1 MAHQNHTP
9 RLIGLRSLALAAGLI
24 MATAMPAAAHRLD
37 FSLHKLRGEQPGPT
51 LFVVGGIQ
59 GDEPGGFNAA
69 SLLVTHYEIESGSVW
84 VVPNLNFVSI
94 IQRSR
99 GVYGDLNRKF
109 AHLDAAD
116 PEYGLIHRIKALIMD
131 PQVDMVLNLHDGSGF
146 FRQDYQDDECNP
158 ARWGQCVII
167 DQERIPHPRYGELQA
182 LAADAAQ
189 QVNGHLL
196 DPQHR
201 LEVMNTRT
209 AEGNQEMAKTLT
221 FFAIRHGKPA
231 FGLEASKSLPAES
244 RSYYHLRMLES
255 FMSRLGIGFHR
266 RLELTQTGVRDAI
279 ETNVRLAFYD
289 NKIVLD
295 MHNARRWLSYLPLC
309 KNAEIAYTPS
319 SPIIAMVGADDQ
331 FRLYHGNRRI
341 AFIHAQYFEYDWA
354 TDGAPMTVDGQERW
368 IPFGQT
374 VRVDRTFSVRPQ
386 PGYRT
391 NVIGFTIPNREDD
404 SGTEIRRN
412 DFQRRFS
419 VDAAG
424 WVYRVEVYNGEKFSG
439 MILVD
444 FLGSGNPVSAAVDP
458 AIASPKAETVP
469 AARVRR
475 AVAPPLLSPGHGRV
489 TGTWGR

>member
-1 MAHQNHTP
+1 MAHQNHSP
-9 RLIGLRSLALAAGLI
+9 RLTGLRSLVLAAGLI
-24 MATAMPAAAHRLD
+24 MAIAMPAAAHRLD

-59 GDEPGGFNAA
+59 GDEPGSFNAA
-69 SLLVTHYEIESGSVW
+69 SLLVTHYDIQCGTVW

-116 PEYGLIHRIKALIMD
+116 PEYGLIHRIKALILD

-146 FRQDYQDDECNP
+146 FRQRYQDQERNP

-167 DQERIPHPRYGELQA
+167 DQESITHPQYGDLNT
-182 LAADAAQ
+182 LATVAARDANA
-189 QVNGHLL
+189 HLL
-196 DPQHR
+196 DPQHGV
-201 LEVMNTRT
+201 EVMNTRT

-231 FGLEASKSLPAES
+231 FGLEASKSLPTES
-244 RSYYHLRMLES
+244 RSYYHLHLIES
-255 FMSRLGIGFHR
+255 FMNRLGIAFRR
-266 RLELTQTGVRDAI
+266 RLELTQAGVRDAI
-279 ETNVRLAFYD
+279 DTNVRLAFYD

-309 KNAEIAYTPS
+309 KDAEIAYTPS
-319 SPIIAMVGADDQ
+319 SPIMAMVGADDQ

-354 TDGAPMTVDGQERW
+354 TDGALMTVDGQERW
-368 IPFGQT
+368 VHFGQT
-374 VRVDRTFSVRPQ
+374 VGVDRTFSVRPQ

-391 NVIGFTIPNREDD
+391 NVIGFTIPKREDD
-404 SGTEIRRN
+404 AGAEIRRN

-439 MILVD
+439 MILVN
-444 FLGSGNPVSAAVDP
+444 FLGSDAPVSAAVDP
-458 AIASPKAETVP
+458 ATPSPKA
-469 AARVRR
+469 AAVLAGMPRR
-475 AVAPPLLSPGHGRV
+475 TATPLLPPGQGIG
-489 TGTWGR
+489 TGAWGR